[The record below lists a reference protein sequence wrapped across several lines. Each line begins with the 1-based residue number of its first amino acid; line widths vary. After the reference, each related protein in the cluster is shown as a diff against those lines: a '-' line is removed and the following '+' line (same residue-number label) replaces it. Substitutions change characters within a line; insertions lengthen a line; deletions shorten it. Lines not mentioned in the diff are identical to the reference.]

1 MITTQTK
8 PSSIFGLTGLFS
20 FLGLLTTLAA
30 RAWLTALGLEAAMAG
45 TAWLEAALGMLTGL
59 GMGKKKNPQRQN
71 SGGGWW
77 LDKITHFCLFGSSF
91 VRNESI
97 LHMPVRSMTLIC
109 SSSKFDQ
116 NS

>member
-1 MITTQTK
+1 
-8 PSSIFGLTGLFS
+8 
-20 FLGLLTTLAA
+20 
-30 RAWLTALGLEAAMAG
+30 MAG